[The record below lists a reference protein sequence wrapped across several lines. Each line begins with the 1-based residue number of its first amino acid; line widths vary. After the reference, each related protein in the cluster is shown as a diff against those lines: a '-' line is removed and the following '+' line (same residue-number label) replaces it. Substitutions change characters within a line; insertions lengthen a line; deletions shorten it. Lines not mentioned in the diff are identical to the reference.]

1 MLKAIHPSRS
11 SMRSPGRTVPY
22 RCSPCG
28 GHPPHGGRLAA
39 PTAGHWLDAVDLQ
52 GVSGGSLWV
61 LGGVVAGYERM
72 HCEDQPEG
80 TPGEAQRD
88 TRGNTCNAKPLIKKT
103 FFIAAQFRRTSEP
116 TFKEIRLFWVRH
128 EPAQAIFCISDA
140 KTTRGIFFLIFFRC
154 NAKIKIAKKYYF
166 FNPA

>member
-1 MLKAIHPSRS
+1 MLFELEMYAFVAKVGDS
-11 SMRSPGRTVPY
+11 SSL
-22 RCSPCG
+22 G
-28 GHPPHGGRLAA
+28 GLLG
-39 PTAGHWLDAVDLQ
+39 TF
-52 GVSGGSLWV
+52 LWV

-128 EPAQAIFCISDA
+128 EMAQAIFCITDA
-140 KTTRGIFFLIFFRC
+140 KTTRGKFVLIFFRC
-154 NAKIKIAKKYYF
+154 HAKIKIAKKVLLF
-166 FNPA
+166 QPCLNTAKSLTCLTRT